1 MGGDATAQE
10 LEEES
15 FIMKKELMQMEQ
27 SLVEH
32 QEMLLVANT
41 KHEKALTNLQ
51 KMDAAWKASVGRIQ
65 ALQSEVESRDKQLA
79 EVDML
84 KKILRDQEFA
94 IQTLDGDNKQLRGL
108 VASKDATVMELQ
120 GTIERMQV
128 EFDQVHRQLNAK
140 AGMSKDAQRGAEGEL
155 QVMVERAARLQG
167 EVNALREE
175 VTSVNAR
182 SAEVEST
189 STQLKSKLLHLTE
202 EHATLQIHLAGS
214 KAENERQAA
223 DSAFLKAEIS
233 RLQAELNT
241 KDHELLQH
249 QQLNLDVESAI
260 KDTKKKIQL
269 DEQVRQLQTRRME
282 LDVEKKCRDQAHEY
296 DLQLQRQGA
305 ILADTKDQLD
315 SALAL
320 HRQLVHVLGIDDPS
334 NLHDQV
340 TAELHQ
346 KATLQD
352 TVDKLRH
359 KLAVAEKAVS
369 DHHKLQYAYTELEEK
384 HSKTRLAMERIVNR
398 KTKLGGA
405 APVVVLPTPSPA
417 MPSPVATGTATAMYA
432 APPPAVTALPCLP
445 TVTTTTPPVLGQP
458 VSGTVGG
465 GGGAPPLK
473 DNTATTPTSHLHL
486 KPAPSF
492 TLKRKAPSFST
503 GVKPGLAE
511 LRSRVAA
518 QPVAKHVAV
527 KSRYMQPPKYL

>member
-1 MGGDATAQE
+1 MMRKADGAFELVGCTKTRLDQAERDRMDLKMEVAHLRERLLQRMGGDATAQE

-128 EFDQVHRQLNAK
+128 EFDQ
-140 AGMSKDAQRGAEGEL
+140 RGAEGEL

-260 KDTKKKIQL
+260 KDTKK
-269 DEQVRQLQTRRME
+269 
-282 LDVEKKCRDQAHEY
+282 
-296 DLQLQRQGA
+296 
-305 ILADTKDQLD
+305 
-315 SALAL
+315 
-320 HRQLVHVLGIDDPS
+320 
-334 NLHDQV
+334 
-340 TAELHQ
+340 
-346 KATLQD
+346 
-352 TVDKLRH
+352 
-359 KLAVAEKAVS
+359 
-369 DHHKLQYAYTELEEK
+369 
-384 HSKTRLAMERIVNR
+384 
-398 KTKLGGA
+398 
-405 APVVVLPTPSPA
+405 
-417 MPSPVATGTATAMYA
+417 
-432 APPPAVTALPCLP
+432 
-445 TVTTTTPPVLGQP
+445 
-458 VSGTVGG
+458 
-465 GGGAPPLK
+465 
-473 DNTATTPTSHLHL
+473 
-486 KPAPSF
+486 
-492 TLKRKAPSFST
+492 
-503 GVKPGLAE
+503 
-511 LRSRVAA
+511 
-518 QPVAKHVAV
+518 
-527 KSRYMQPPKYL
+527 